1 MGGPL
6 PMMRAAVAALL
17 VAGAA
22 AYSCPAHSYFS
33 GGSWPPASFDSCT
46 FFWGLVKHNGGC
58 INPTAVP
65 GYTNPCNITECPSGS
80 FMNSWP
86 VCNLDDCTC
95 NYGYLEN
102 TAGGCDRNTFTCPAN
117 SYQYTSGSPTDTTGC
132 RCNYGYQADNGAP
145 PGHLFTSCVAV
156 ASTTSGTTTSS
167 TFSCPANSYQF
178 AAGSATGTEHCV
190 CNYGYHPDNGAARGQ
205 SFTSCVQDAPTP
217 TPTPTYECPDNSY
230 PSGPWPPPSFTGG
243 CTCNYGYKPNT
254 AGTGCETVVTSG
266 FTGCP
271 AYSWATHYPPRAFTD
286 CQCHWGYEGNNG
298 ACVRCSGA
306 VNTATGACAKGL
318 ADKAVVDD
326 EAENEFNN
334 AMFIRETTLKK
345 EHERKQNAAIA
356 AFEADVARAKVRKA
370 AFEADVARTKMVKQ
384 IAMARG
390 KFHTTKTGQAVSF
403 ARKISKWIGF

>member
-1 MGGPL
+1 MGGYPGPL

-22 AYSCPAHSYFS
+22 AYSCPARSYFS

-46 FFWGLVKHNGGC
+46 CFGGLVKHNGGC

-145 PGHLFTSCVAV
+145 PGHLFTSCVVV

-167 TFSCPANSYQF
+167 TFSCPANSYQY
-178 AAGSATGTEHCV
+178 AAGTATSTADCR
-190 CNYGYHPDNGAARGQ
+190 CNWGYSPDNGAAPGQ
-205 SFTSCVQDAPTP
+205 NFTSCVQTAVT
-217 TPTPTYECPDNSY
+217 TFSCPANSY
-230 PSGPWPPPSFTGG
+230 QHAAGAATSTADCRCNWGWSPLPAVQVGQAFDNCTRDAAVTFSCPANSYQFTAGSATSNEH
-243 CTCNYGYKPNT
+243 CRCNYGYSPEIPT
-254 AGTGCETVVTSG
+254 
-266 FTGCP
+266 
-271 AYSWATHYPPRAFTD
+271 
-286 CQCHWGYEGNNG
+286 NG
-298 ACVRCSGA
+298 VCV
-306 VNTATGACAKGL
+306 
-318 ADKAVVDD
+318 
-326 EAENEFNN
+326 
-334 AMFIRETTLKK
+334 
-345 EHERKQNAAIA
+345 QNAATSTTVTCDDIEVTAGACPTGTLATLAQFQGACGADA
-356 AFEADVARAKVRKA
+356 A
-370 AFEADVARTKMVKQ
+370 
-384 IAMARG
+384 
-390 KFHTTKTGQAVSF
+390 
-403 ARKISKWIGF
+403 

>member
-46 FFWGLVKHNGGC
+46 CFWGLVKHNGGC

-156 ASTTSGTTTSS
+156 ASATSGTTTSS
-167 TFSCPANSYQF
+167 TFSCPANSYQY
-178 AAGSATGTEHCV
+178 AAGTATSNEHCR
-190 CNYGYHPDNGAARGQ
+190 CNYGYSPEIPTNGVCVQNTGTRVSGVELAGTCNGFDGVYDYQGTAQSGAPYYANANLNMVLYYDPSCDGGTEPGRWILDPGAA
-205 SFTSCVQDAPTP
+205 SS
-217 TPTPTYECPDNSY
+217 
-230 PSGPWPPPSFTGG
+230 
-243 CTCNYGYKPNT
+243 
-254 AGTGCETVVTSG
+254 
-266 FTGCP
+266 
-271 AYSWATHYPPRAFTD
+271 
-286 CQCHWGYEGNNG
+286 
-298 ACVRCSGA
+298 
-306 VNTATGACAKGL
+306 VNTGAANDLDGDGTCDYSGRF
-318 ADKAVVDD
+318 
-326 EAENEFNN
+326 NEPDFGV
-334 AMFIRETTLKK
+334 LLG
-345 EHERKQNAAIA
+345 
-356 AFEADVARAKVRKA
+356 
-370 AFEADVARTKMVKQ
+370 ARTWRM
-384 IAMARG
+384 
-390 KFHTTKTGQAVSF
+390 
-403 ARKISKWIGF
+403 W